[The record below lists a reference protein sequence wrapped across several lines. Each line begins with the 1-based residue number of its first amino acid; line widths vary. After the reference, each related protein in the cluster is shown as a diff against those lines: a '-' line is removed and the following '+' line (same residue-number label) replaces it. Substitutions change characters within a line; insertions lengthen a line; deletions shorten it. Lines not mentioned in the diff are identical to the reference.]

1 MSRVHDSPPAWHVG
15 PPRLPDE
22 TPEIRALAE
31 AYGLFAR
38 WPRRPNYLD
47 HLLEVG
53 RVVVARSSE
62 GMLGYG
68 GALLGDKQAHL
79 TDLFVRA
86 DKISRGIGGA
96 ILAALDLDPTRTTT
110 FASADPRAQRL
121 YGRLGLHRLEK
132 LSYLGGRAE
141 EVARLRQ
148 LVKQAMPLPG
158 ADVELAIKKH
168 LELRGGLHGAA
179 DISFLV
185 KSAQALTWASGYAW
199 LRVANDDVC
208 LGPIG
213 SDDEATAASVLADA
227 LLSAIRLRPSVQIAV
242 AHSHPAYALM
252 VRAGFTTH
260 DLDTVMTGDRS
271 LIDLTRYCPDPDLG

>member
-1 MSRVHDSPPAWHVG
+1 MSRVNDSPPAWHVG

-121 YGRLGLHRLEK
+121 YGRLGLRRLEE
-132 LSYLGGRAE
+132 LSYFVGHAEAVERLGQSVKDGTRLPRADAE
-141 EVARLRQ
+141 F
-148 LVKQAMPLPG
+148 
-158 ADVELAIKKH
+158 AIKKH
-168 LELRGGLHGAA
+168 LELRGALDGAA
-179 DISFLV
+179 DISLLV
-185 KSAQALTWASGYAW
+185 QSAQAITWSSGYAW
-199 LRVANDDVC
+199 LRVTNDDVC
-208 LGPIG
+208 VGPIG
-213 SDDEATAASVLADA
+213 MA
-227 LLSAIRLRPSVQIAV
+227 RPA
-242 AHSHPAYALM
+242 PAYRCARQG
-252 VRAGFTTH
+252 V
-260 DLDTVMTGDRS
+260 DRS
-271 LIDLTRYCPDPDLG
+271 RSGGRTLPC